1 MNTNINYYPPVDKF
15 VNPKDMYN
23 YTNIKKQ
30 ISVMQEFA
38 FGFEINV
45 MIMTD
50 RLPGIAIGLRE
61 YMQNS
66 SDITVDLV
74 SCLSEAKEIINNKH
88 IDFFILAGYQKN
100 ELNYNAVELVKKYNK
115 YSTVIIYALLDP
127 YITYFC
133 RKYSI
138 KAKYDR
144 TKPIEGFIKYMRNC
158 YSYKNSS
165 FFKDNPADTTREQL
179 WIKAIHEEHIANQL
193 RKQSLEQER
202 INAEN
207 NALIDSK
214 KKEFKDK
221 FIFFLFVVVSTLLFF
236 LLFYLSNSNS
246 H

>member
-1 MNTNINYYPPVDKF
+1 MNKNKKYYPSVGKPVNPVDI
-15 VNPKDMYN
+15 YN

-30 ISVMQEFA
+30 ISDMQKFA
-38 FGFEINV
+38 FGVEINV

-50 RLPGIAIGLRE
+50 RLPDIAKGLQE

-66 SDITVDLV
+66 SDITVDFV
-74 SCLSEAKEIINNKH
+74 SCLNEAKEIINNKH
-88 IDFFILAGYQKN
+88 IDFFIIAGYLKN
-100 ELNYNAVELVKKYNK
+100 ELNFNAVELVRKYNR

-144 TKPIEGFIKYMRNC
+144 TKPIEGFIEYMRNC
-158 YSYKNSS
+158 YSYKNNN
-165 FFKDNPADTTREQL
+165 FLKDNPADTTREQL
-179 WIKAIHEEHIANQL
+179 RLNATHEEYFADQL
-193 RKQSLEQER
+193 REQER

-207 NALIDSK
+207 NARINAK
-214 KKEFKDK
+214 KKKFKDK
-221 FIFFLFVVVSTLLFF
+221 FILFLFVAASTLMILVLSLFDI
-236 LLFYLSNSNS
+236 SNS